1 MTQIIVHMEQE
12 IGGQNTFIDLNG
24 DTIGGNVILN
34 VIMMTTV
41 NFL

>member
-1 MTQIIVHMEQE
+1 MTQITVRMEQA
-12 IGGQNTFIDLNG
+12 IGGQNTSIDLNG